1 MTCEPLTPRHK
12 STRIR
17 GTAGELY
24 LRVLLLA
31 LRALARGQVVESAK
45 LLIAPIG
52 YWRFLPLA
60 YVWQEFLRFRNP
72 KVLDVGSPKA
82 LSVLLAF
89 NTSNEVYSSDLNDEK
104 IFTRWKPLAEV
115 LRLQN
120 YATQYQDA
128 RKLDYPDD
136 FFELVYSISVIE
148 HIPGNGDTESL
159 REFCRVLRPNGT
171 LVIEVPYRRRRE
183 EVFTKYDSA
192 GRPTEQMQF
201 YERHYDADLLKER
214 LEVEGL
220 KIVDKVILGEWLPID
235 PWIVADRL
243 PRFLRLAALPLEPIL
258 AAGNCWTRPD
268 DSTGRPLGALIVYQ
282 KILCDREPNSSDEEH
297 TTDA

>member
-1 MTCEPLTPRHK
+1 L
-12 STRIR
+12 
-17 GTAGELY
+17 A
-24 LRVLLLA
+24 LRVLA
-31 LRALARGQVVESAK
+31 KGRVVEAAK

-60 YVWQEFLRFRNP
+60 HVWREFLRFRNP
-72 KVLDVGSPKA
+72 KVLDAGSPKA

-89 NTSNEVYSSDLNDEK
+89 NTSNEVYSTDLNDEK
-104 IFTRWKPLAEV
+104 IFTRWKYLAD
-115 LRLQN
+115 LFRLQN
-120 YATQYQDA
+120 YVTQYQDA

-148 HIPGNGDTESL
+148 HIPDGGDTESL
-159 REFCRVLRPNGT
+159 REFCRVLKPNGT

-235 PWIVADRL
+235 PWIAANRL
-243 PRFLRLAALPLEPIL
+243 PRFLRLAALPVEPIL
-258 AAGNCWTRPD
+258 AATNYWEGTD
-268 DSTGRPLGALIVYQ
+268 DSTGRPLAALIVYQ
-282 KILCDREPNSSDEEH
+282 KIRSDQKPNSSADEDVI
-297 TTDA
+297 DA